1 MTLLATLPPK
11 KNAASNITSS
21 NYKFLLVSPIS
32 RHPKLHQAWWT
43 LTLRGCPHC
52 PHHRLWTLHLL
63 CFPCWRHRWSRQPHQ
78 SAGLCSSR
86 TACGPGE
93 SWGKARW
100 FNPSRTEKCM
110 IYDSIYDDLPKKSDD
125 YLIVGVN
132 LKMLVKWAWGI
143 IPENTT
149 CLKPPNHH
157 VGIISNDLLFSHLSC
172 EQFLVELGLLCI
184 DSRVV
189 LWDSMYFVTVKCAA
203 TPVLTWSQVVVFW
216 KWSLQ
221 AKVAKHVQYIV
232 LPQRGG
238 WFWWCLDLTKLIWH
252 HFFAIAV
259 VNAILPALPEI
270 SMVQLFRNCLQH
282 HMYSQEHLGAS

>member
-1 MTLLATLPPK
+1 M
-11 KNAASNITSS
+11 
-21 NYKFLLVSPIS
+21 SPIS

-100 FNPSRTEKCM
+100 FNPSRTEKLM

-132 LKMLVKWAWGI
+132 LKMLVKWAWGV

-157 VGIISNDLLFSHLSC
+157 VGIIYIQWSPVFTSFVWTIFGGTRTAVHRRPCRFVRFNVFRHCQMRRYAGFHMEPSC
-172 EQFLVELGLLCI
+172 C
-184 DSRVV
+184 V
-189 LWDSMYFVTVKCAA
+189 LK
-203 TPVLTWSQVVVFW
+203 VVVTSKSCKACTVYSFTTTR
-216 KWSLQ
+216 S
-221 AKVAKHVQYIV
+221 
-232 LPQRGG
+232 